1 MANEIPAQRNLDFTA
16 KVAAGV
22 IGGVIGAL
30 AGKPLADALAV
41 SDAGMAQWAFA
52 VLAALVTSAITAAWL
67 SHQHDMQAVHQT
79 STPRR

>member
-1 MANEIPAQRNLDFTA
+1 MANAIPAQRNLDFTA
-16 KVAAGV
+16 KAAAGV

-41 SDAGMAQWAFA
+41 PDPGIAQWAFA
-52 VLAALVTSAITAAWL
+52 VLAALVTSGVTAAWL
-67 SHQHDMQAVHQT
+67 SHQRDMQAVHQT